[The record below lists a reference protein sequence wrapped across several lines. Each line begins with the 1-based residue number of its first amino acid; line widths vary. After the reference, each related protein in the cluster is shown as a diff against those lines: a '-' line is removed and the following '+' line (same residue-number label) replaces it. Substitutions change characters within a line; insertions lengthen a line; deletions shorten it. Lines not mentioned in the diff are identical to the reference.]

1 MHVPT
6 VQRFGLSCIVLEILY
21 LVSTI
26 PLQAGVLFWLHFCA
40 VNIYYLLH
48 NKKHKNCDFACR
60 FGKPLVLD
68 MMEVDMFHTVS
79 DRFDEIEKGL
89 MDQIMDKS
97 IMQEEK

>member
-1 MHVPT
+1 MLDVIICK
-6 VQRFGLSCIVLEILY
+6 QEAWIMIFYGI
-21 LVSTI
+21 
-26 PLQAGVLFWLHFCA
+26 
-40 VNIYYLLH
+40 
-48 NKKHKNCDFACR
+48 CR

-89 MDQIMDKS
+89 MDKIMDKS